1 MTIKLSTAARN
12 FLAAGGSY
20 KDMFQNG
27 RMEIYTGSRPA
38 NADAAVT
45 GTLLCTITDNGTS
58 WTAEVLATG
67 SVTLTGGAS
76 GSLDT
81 LTVNSVDILGGA
93 VPYNTSLTQ
102 TAADIALQINRNG
115 SNVEYTATSSG
126 AVVTIKALPG
136 TGASPNGFVVAST
149 TTTLTKT
156 DSNMAG
162 GVNPANGLKF
172 GEPSS
177 GAVSKLGSQDW
188 QGNNTYTGTAG
199 YYRLYGSVADSGV
212 LDSSATYC
220 REDGTIGVT
229 GSGADLTFP
238 SVSFVDSVDTLINAF
253 QRTMPNA

>member
-27 RMEIYTGSRPA
+27 RMEIYSGSQPA

-45 GTLLCTITDNGTS
+45 GTLLCTITDNS
-58 WTAEVLATG
+58 AARTAEVLATG

-76 GSLDT
+76 GSLNT

-102 TAADIALQINRNG
+102 TAADIALQINRNK

-177 GAVSKLGSQDW
+177 GAVSKLAAQTWSGVNASS
-188 QGNNTYTGTAG
+188 GTAG
-199 YYRLYGSVADSGV
+199 YYRQYGSVADAGS
-212 LDSSATYC
+212 LDSAAAFF
-220 REDGTIGVT
+220 REDGSIGT
-229 GSGADLTFP
+229 SGAEINMTSTALTGGIAT
-238 SVSFVDSVDTLINAF
+238 SITTF

>member
-1 MTIKLSTAARN
+1 MCIRDRLN
-12 FLAAGGSY
+12 
-20 KDMFQNG
+20 
-27 RMEIYTGSRPA
+27 
-38 NADAAVT
+38 
-45 GTLLCTITDNGTS
+45 
-58 WTAEVLATG
+58 
-67 SVTLTGGAS
+67 
-76 GSLDT
+76 T

-102 TAADIALQINRNG
+102 TAADIALQINRNR

-162 GVNPANGLKF
+162 GVNAANGLKL

-177 GAVSKLGSQDW
+177 GAVSKLASQTW
-188 QGNNTYTGTAG
+188 SGVNASSGTAG
-199 YYRLYGSVADSGV
+199 YYRLYGSVADVGA
-212 LDSSATYC
+212 LDSSATYF
-220 REDGTIGVT
+220 REDGAIGT
-229 GSGADLTFP
+229 SGSDMNMTSTALTNGIA
-238 SVSFVDSVDTLINAF
+238 TAITAF